1 MRNKLAILGG
11 DPIRKKAYPV
21 HTTMIDTSEER
32 EVLEVLRSGHLSGF
46 SARPGE
52 RFLGGPKVKELE
64 KQFCDYFG
72 TKYAVTFNSATSAL
86 HGTISA
92 AKIGPGDE
100 VITSPTTMS
109 ATPSSVLMQNAIPVF
124 ADIEDETFGLNPEAV
139 ENAITSRT
147 KAILT
152 VNLFGHPSRL
162 EELKSISIKHDLVLI
177 EDNAQSPGAQC
188 NGRLAGT
195 IGQMGIQSLNY
206 HKGIQTGEG
215 GVVLTNDTKMAEHL
229 QLVRNH
235 GEVVIGYMDK
245 REELDLENM
254 LGWNYRLT
262 EIQAAVG
269 IPQLRKL
276 DELNDIRIRLA
287 DMLSKA
293 LEDFD
298 FLTTP
303 SVHKNCSHVYY
314 LYPLRFHREGIGIS
328 RETFV
333 KTMRVEGI
341 SLTQGYVRPIYLE
354 PMYQKKIAYGAR
366 GCPFDCPWYKGSVS
380 YDRGLCPTAEKLHFE
395 EFIITD
401 ICKYPNGER
410 EVNEFVDALEKI
422 ADNVDEMVKLG
433 D

>member
-1 MRNKLAILGG
+1 MENKLALLGG
-11 DPIRKKAYPV
+11 DPIRKEPYPI
-21 HTTMIDTSEER
+21 HTTLIDGAEEQ

-124 ADIEDETFGLNPEAV
+124 ADIEDETFGLDPDAV
-139 ENAITSRT
+139 KKAITSRT

-152 VNLFGHPSRL
+152 VNLFGHSSRL
-162 EELKSISIKHDLVLI
+162 EELEHIAAKHGLLLI
-177 EDNAQSPGAQC
+177 EDNAQSPGARC
-188 NGRLAGT
+188 DGRLAGT
-195 IGQMGIQSLNY
+195 IGLMGVQSLNY

-215 GVVLTNDTKMAEHL
+215 GLVLTEDARAAEHL
-229 QLVRNH
+229 RLVRNH

-245 REELDLENM
+245 GEELDLENL

-276 DELNDIRIRLA
+276 DELNVIRIGLAGILSERLQ
-287 DMLSKA
+287 
-293 LEDFD
+293 EYD

-303 SVHKNCSHVYY
+303 LVRQNCSHVYY
-314 LYPLRFHREGIGIS
+314 LYPLRFHRDRIGIS

-333 KTMRVEGI
+333 KAMQVEGI
-341 SLTQGYVRPIYLE
+341 SLTQGYVKPIYLE

-366 GCPFDCPWYKGSVS
+366 GCPFRCPWYDGLVS
-380 YDRGLCPTAEKLHFE
+380 YDRGLCPTAERLHFE

-410 EVNEFVDALEKI
+410 EVNEFVEAVKKI
-422 ADNVDEMVKLG
+422 ADNVHELVKMEA
-433 D
+433 